1 MTIALVDLY
10 AGGHHRMYVELLTS
24 EWLRQ
29 ERPGQLSLWVSA
41 AFARQHADLL
51 GQLTAA
57 GISCHTLRRV
67 EEAREGVAGLRAL
80 LKNDRMHG
88 HALSE
93 VAEAGPDHI
102 VFLYMDHAQLAIGRY
117 RKPTPRV
124 SGILFRPTF
133 HMPSSG
139 LKHALTNLR
148 KRIVLNKMLQSPALH
163 RVFCLDPWAAAALG
177 GPRAVHLP
185 DGITLPGPDVDPE
198 ALREE
203 LGLGDAQGPDHSP
216 VFLMFGVLS
225 ERKGMLALADAWRGQ
240 GHLVLAGRVP
250 KDEPLAETAAT
261 RLAARP
267 DVTWMNEYVSE
278 ARMASLFRAAD
289 VVLVP
294 YQHHVGSSNV
304 LIRAA
309 AAGKPV
315 IGSNSGLVGRLIAEH
330 HLGLAVDTTQPDVW
344 ADALASAGALPFD
357 PASAARFA
365 AANTPEAMGA
375 TLYDS
380 LLS

>member
-1 MTIALVDLY
+1 MRHAPHIALVDLY
-10 AGGHHRMYVELLTS
+10 AGGHHRMYVELLTA
-24 EWLRQ
+24 EWIRKHPP
-29 ERPGQLSLWVSA
+29 ERLSVWVSGT
-41 AFARQHADLL
+41 FARQHADLL
-51 GQLTAA
+51 ARLTAA
-57 GISCHTLRRV
+57 GISCHTLRGTT
-67 EEAREGVAGLRAL
+67 EAREGVAGLRAL

-88 HALSE
+88 HALRE

-102 VFLYMDHAQLAIGRY
+102 VFLYMDHAQLAIGRF
-117 RKPTPRV
+117 RKPSPRI

-139 LKHALTNLR
+139 LKNALTNLR
-148 KRIVLNKMLQSPALH
+148 KRIVLNRMLQSPALH

-185 DGITLPGPDVDPE
+185 DGITHPEPDMPPD
-198 ALREE
+198 ALRKEW
-203 LGLGDAQGPDHSP
+203 GAP

-225 ERKGMLALADAWRGQ
+225 ERKGMLALAHAWRGQ

-250 KDEPLAETAAT
+250 KDEPLAAQAAT
-261 RLAARP
+261 TLAARP

-278 ARMASLFRAAD
+278 ERMASLFRAAD

-294 YQHHVGSSNV
+294 YQYHVGSSNV

-315 IGSNSGLVGRLIAEH
+315 IGSQSGLVGRLIAEH
-330 HLGLAVDTTQPDVW
+330 HLGLAVDTTQS
-344 ADALASAGALPFD
+344 DALAHALAHASSPDALSFD

-365 AANTPEAMGA
+365 AANTPEAMGT
-375 TLYDS
+375 TLFNE
-380 LLS
+380 LTV